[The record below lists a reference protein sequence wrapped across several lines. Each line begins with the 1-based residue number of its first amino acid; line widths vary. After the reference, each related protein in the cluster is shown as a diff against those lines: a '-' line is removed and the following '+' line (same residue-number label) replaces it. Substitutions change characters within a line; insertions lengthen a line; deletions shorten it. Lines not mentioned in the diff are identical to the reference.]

1 MVKKGEDRSIT
12 RQYAKN
18 LLMAQQI
25 RDRIMVN
32 KTRIEDVKFSID
44 EIFMNARMTS
54 VMGDTSNLM
63 KKVNGLCNVQEISQ
77 TMGELSTNLEKMGVI
92 TEMVGDA
99 MDEVGD
105 ADIDE
110 DSPDVNNLIDE
121 LEGKVASKNTA
132 KGTALTNQQK
142 ENADEFDSQLA
153 SLKI

>member
-1 MVKKGEDRSIT
+1 MEVKKAKQTQEKMVKKGEDRSIT

-77 TMGELSTNLEKMGVI
+77 TMGELSTNLEKVFF
-92 TEMVGDA
+92 
-99 MDEVGD
+99 
-105 ADIDE
+105 
-110 DSPDVNNLIDE
+110 L
-121 LEGKVASKNTA
+121 
-132 KGTALTNQQK
+132 
-142 ENADEFDSQLA
+142 
-153 SLKI
+153 

>member
-1 MVKKGEDRSIT
+1 
-12 RQYAKN
+12 
-18 LLMAQQI
+18 
-25 RDRIMVN
+25 
-32 KTRIEDVKFSID
+32 
-44 EIFMNARMTS
+44 
-54 VMGDTSNLM
+54 
-63 KKVNGLCNVQEISQ
+63 
-77 TMGELSTNLEKMGVI
+77 
-92 TEMVGDA
+92 

-110 DSPDVNNLIDE
+110 DSPVNFSFSKKQDVNNLIDE